1 MILVTSWFGRE
12 MEPATVFYNK
22 AFSRVQ
28 EFINSKTVNMK
39 MGTAITKS
47 KEGSEIRLI
56 NSLQFP

>member
-1 MILVTSWFGRE
+1 

-28 EFINSKTVNMK
+28 EFINSKILNMK

-47 KEGSEIRLI
+47 KEDSKIRLT